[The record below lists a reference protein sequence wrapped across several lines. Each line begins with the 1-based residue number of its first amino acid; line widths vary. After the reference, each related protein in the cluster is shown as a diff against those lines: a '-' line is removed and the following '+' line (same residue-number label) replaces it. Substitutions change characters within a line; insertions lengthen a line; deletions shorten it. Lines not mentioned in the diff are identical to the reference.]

1 MKVLQKGLDFIYHQ
15 EQLLQPEAGSWK
27 PVVCAVLPGLDPL
40 PLRSGSPSPAP
51 LSLTQLLSA
60 GPAHTARSIFKA
72 SCSLLLG
79 WGRPQNGISD

>member
-1 MKVLQKGLDFIYHQ
+1 MKWLQKRLVFIYHQ

-40 PLRSGSPSPAP
+40 SLCSGSPSLAP
-51 LSLTQLLSA
+51 LSLTQLLSP
-60 GPAHTARSIFKA
+60 GLAHTACSIFKA
-72 SCSLLLG
+72 SRSLLPG